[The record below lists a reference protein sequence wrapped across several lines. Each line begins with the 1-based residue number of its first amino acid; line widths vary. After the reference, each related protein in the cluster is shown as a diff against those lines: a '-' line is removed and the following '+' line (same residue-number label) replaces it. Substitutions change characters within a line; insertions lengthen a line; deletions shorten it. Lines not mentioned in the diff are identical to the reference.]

1 MTSSHPGAA
10 SRSVRRDPAA
20 DGHTGAALERASRGV
35 AGLRGWRRRG
45 VTLGTGVLSALAMP
59 PLGLWPVLAFTLPVL
74 VWLIDGTRDERR
86 GVGAAFGIGWWFGFG
101 YLVAGLWW
109 IGNALLVQADVFAW
123 LLPFAVL
130 ALPAGLALHLGLG
143 CALAR
148 LAWPTGPLRILTLAG
163 SLTVADWLRGHL
175 LTGFPWNSFGY
186 ALAGD
191 LRLAQSAAVFGLW
204 GLGFVAVAALAAP
217 AVLADG
223 RSSRRTRLGLPLLAA
238 AVLAALWGA
247 GEWRLATT
255 AVGDV
260 PGVKLRIMQPDLPQ
274 DEKFRYDARE
284 RVLDL
289 YVATSESEGGLAGIT
304 QLIWPESAFPFFLE
318 REPAAL
324 MRIAGMLPSGTSLI
338 TGAARIEANAP
349 QPPRVYNSIRVI
361 ADDGA
366 IVTTADKVHL
376 VPFGEYLPFQS
387 LLESLGLE
395 QLTRVRGGFSAAAH
409 RAAMHIPGFPAIM
422 PLICYEAIFPDEVRA
437 DIAAADTPP
446 GVLLNLSNDA
456 WFGLT
461 PGPYQHFEQA
471 RLRAVEHG
479 LPLIRATNNG
489 ISALV
494 DPLGRIRGMLPLGAR
509 GVLDGPLPA
518 ALNPTPYENGGF
530 LIPLAFVL
538 ISLCVSFATAWHHT
552 RVS

>member
-1 MTSSHPGAA
+1 MSLHI
-10 SRSVRRDPAA
+10 
-20 DGHTGAALERASRGV
+20 

-45 VTLGTGVLSALAMP
+45 AALGAGLASALAMP
-59 PLGLWPVLAFTLPVL
+59 PLALWPVLAFTLPVL
-74 VWLIDGTRDERR
+74 VWLIDGTRGQGRR

-101 YLVAGLWW
+101 YLLAGLWW

-148 LAWPTGPLRILTLAG
+148 LAWPTGPLRILALAG
-163 SLTVADWLRGHL
+163 SLTAADWLRGHL

-186 ALAGD
+186 ALASD
-191 LRLAQSAAVFGLW
+191 LRLAQAAALFGLW
-204 GLGFVAVAALAAP
+204 GLGFVTVATLAAP
-217 AVLADG
+217 ALLAEG
-223 RSSRRTRLGLPLLAA
+223 RSSGRTRLGLPLLAGLLL
-238 AVLAALWGA
+238 AVLWGT

-255 AVGDV
+255 TVADV

-284 RVLDL
+284 RVMDL

-324 MRIAGMLPSGTSLI
+324 MRIASMLPPGTSLI
-338 TGAARIEANAP
+338 TGAARIEGDGT
-349 QPPRVYNSIRVI
+349 QPPRVYNSIRAI
-361 ADDGA
+361 AADGA
-366 IVTTADKVHL
+366 ILATADKVHL
-376 VPFGEYLPFQS
+376 VPFGEYLPFQP
-387 LLESLGLE
+387 LLESIGLE
-395 QLTRVRGGFSAAAH
+395 QLTRVRGGFSAAS
-409 RAAMHIPGFPAIM
+409 RRSAMHLPGFPTVM
-422 PLICYEAIFPDEVRA
+422 PLICYEAIFPDEVRG
-437 DIAAADTPP
+437 DIAAADSRP

-479 LPLIRATNNG
+479 LPMVRATNNG

-494 DPLGRIRGMLPLGAR
+494 DPLGRVRGMLPLGVR
-509 GVLDGPLPA
+509 GVLDGPLPT
-518 ALNPTPYENGGF
+518 ALEATPYERGGF
-530 LIPLAFVL
+530 LIPLALVL
-538 ISLCVSFATAWHHT
+538 MSLSVSFATAWHHT
-552 RVS
+552 RFG